1 MMQVDKVKNFD
12 SIQLWATLTVIK
24 DVSIADHTFSLGKW
38 GQDNHTGVPTHLSTP
53 LLGEKPLS
61 D

>member
-1 MMQVDKVKNFD
+1 MLIA
-12 SIQLWATLTVIK
+12 SQLWATLTVIK

-53 LLGEKPLS
+53 LLGEKPPS